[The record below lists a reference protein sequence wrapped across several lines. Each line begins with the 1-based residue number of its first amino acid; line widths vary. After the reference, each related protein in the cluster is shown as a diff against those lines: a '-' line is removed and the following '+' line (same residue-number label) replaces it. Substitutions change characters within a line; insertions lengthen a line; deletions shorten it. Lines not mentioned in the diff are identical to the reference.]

1 MLMIDRKTYTLIT
14 VVSLAIALAVPWLLR
29 RYALVHLDLSD
40 GIQGFLMGLIIG
52 VNLLVVVFGVRW
64 RQRM

>member
-1 MLMIDRKTYTLIT
+1 MLIDRKTYMLIT
-14 VVSLAIALAVPWLLR
+14 VVALAIAITVPWLLR
-29 RYALVHLDLSD
+29 RFALVHLDLSD

-64 RQRM
+64 QQRR